1 MDDWQAVA
9 NELNVS
15 PDDFEVVENKPS
27 AGEKESSAKA
37 WAQSGA
43 TAVET
48 AHHQS
53 LADSQMK
60 EPVDFETI
68 LQ

>member
-1 MDDWQAVA
+1 MQAVA

-15 PDDFEVVENKPS
+15 PNDFEVVESKPAVEESES
-27 AGEKESSAKA
+27 AAKA

-48 AHHQS
+48 AHHQPLS
-53 LADSQMK
+53 DSQM
-60 EPVDFETI
+60 EDQANYEAI